1 MRKIKVAFFAEILTE
16 DLDGA
21 VRTMYQIINR
31 IDAVNFDFLFIYGNG
46 PSKIAGF
53 KGLRIPSIRLPFNKN
68 YTVALPCLARTRLND
83 SLQAFSPDV
92 VHIATPSLLGYFGLS
107 YAVKNSLPVITIY
120 HTHFISYVDYY
131 LKYAP
136 FLIKK
141 AKQAIA
147 KNHSGFYNQCDMVY
161 VPSESI
167 KAELGSIGV
176 LPVKMKIWK
185 RGIDTSLFSPDKRN
199 LKLMQQLTGNKNPV
213 ILFASRLVWEKNL
226 ETLFGIYDEL
236 QASQTA
242 VNFLIVGDGSARKAC
257 EARMQNA
264 VFTGKADHSY
274 LSVLYAS
281 ADIFLFP
288 SVSETYGN
296 VVLEAMASGLPCII
310 ADGGGSKDFIQQ
322 GFNGFKCEPY
332 NVADYIEKIKLTLS
346 NKVLYKQFSAEGL
359 ICSRQLNWE
368 QLARVYFE
376 DIGHLAE
383 LLMENHPVASV

>member
-21 VRTMYQIINR
+21 VRTMYQLIKR
-31 IDAVNFDFLFIYGNG
+31 IDPAKFDFLFIYGNG

-53 KGLRIPSIRLPFNKN
+53 KSLRIPSIRLPINKN
-68 YTVALPCLARTRLND
+68 YTVALPGLARTRLND
-83 SLQAFSPDV
+83 SLNKFSPDV
-92 VHIATPSLLGYFGLS
+92 VHIATPSLLGYFGLN

-141 AKQAIA
+141 AKQILA
-147 KNHSGFYNQCDMVY
+147 KNHSWFYNQCNMVY

-167 KAELGSIGV
+167 KEELCHIDV
-176 LPVKMKIWK
+176 QPVKMKIWK
-185 RGIDTSLFSPDKRN
+185 RGIDTALFSPDKRN
-199 LKLMQQLTGNKNPV
+199 LKLMQQITGNKNPV

-226 ETLFGIYDEL
+226 ETLFGIYDNL

-242 VNFLIVGDGSARKAC
+242 VNFLIVGDGSARRAC
-257 EARMQNA
+257 EARMKNA
-264 VFTGKADHSY
+264 IFTGKADHTY

-332 NVADYIEKIKLTLS
+332 NIADYIEKIKLTLS

-359 ICSRQLNWE
+359 ICSKQLNWE

-376 DIGHLAE
+376 DISHLAE
-383 LLMENHPVASV
+383 SLIEDCPATPA